1 MHKTFWKLLY
11 WLKFSFKRLGK
22 HRKYRYKK
30 DRKSSSK
37 KKFKDGVILYFS
49 TYPFQTGRTHIRQ
62 YVLPTWKYNF
72 IKIKIEVPLLVIFS
86 MLYVSNSTEMASNY
100 LDSDCLPDPPTPIS
114 SIWLSGCFRTLEM
127 RHKCS
132 RAKLKSTKSIGFLL
146 TALCLTRRSSAT
158 PLKWKMVISIWY

>member
-1 MHKTFWKLLY
+1 MHNIWKLLY
-11 WLKFSFKRLGK
+11 WLKFSFKRLVK
-22 HRKYRYKK
+22 RKYTFKK

-37 KKFKDGVILYFS
+37 KKFKDGALWYFS

-72 IKIKIEVPLLVIFS
+72 IKIKIEVPLVVMQFS
-86 MLYVSNSTEMASNY
+86 MIFVSNCKEIASNY
-100 LDSDCLPDPPTPIS
+100 LDSDCLPDPPTPIR

>member
-1 MHKTFWKLLY
+1 MHNIWKLLY
-11 WLKFSFKRLGK
+11 WLKFSFKRLVK
-22 HRKYRYKK
+22 RKYTFKK

-37 KKFKDGVILYFS
+37 KKFKDGVLWYFS

-72 IKIKIEVPLLVIFS
+72 IKIKIEVPLVVII
-86 MLYVSNSTEMASNY
+86 MYPIVQKIVINY
-100 LDSDCLPDPPTPIS
+100 LDSDCLPDPPTPIR
-114 SIWLSGCFRTLEM
+114 SIWLSGCFRTLEI

-158 PLKWKMVISIWY
+158 PLKWKIFILLWY

>member
-1 MHKTFWKLLY
+1 MHNIWKLLY
-11 WLKFSFKRLGK
+11 WLKFSFKRLVK
-22 HRKYRYKK
+22 RKYTFKK

-37 KKFKDGVILYFS
+37 KKFKDGALWYFS

-72 IKIKIEVPLLVIFS
+72 IKIKIEVPLVVII
-86 MLYVSNSTEMASNY
+86 MYPIVQKIVINY
-100 LDSDCLPDPPTPIS
+100 LDSDCLPDPPTPIR

-158 PLKWKMVISIWY
+158 PLKWKIFILLWY

>member
-1 MHKTFWKLLY
+1 MKIIILII
-11 WLKFSFKRLGK
+11 FSFKRLVKWK
-22 HRKYRYKK
+22 HRFKK

-37 KKFKDGVILYFS
+37 KTFKELVYYDIWV
-49 TYPFQTGRTHIRQ
+49 RTHFKLVELISGNMCCQ
-62 YVLPTWKYNF
+62 PENIISLKLKLKSPK
-72 IKIKIEVPLLVIFS
+72 LLCVKFS
-86 MLYVSNSTEMASNY
+86 MIYGSNCTEMASNY
-100 LDSDCLPDPPTPIS
+100 LDSDCLPDPPTPIR

-158 PLKWKMVISIWY
+158 PLKWKMVILIWY